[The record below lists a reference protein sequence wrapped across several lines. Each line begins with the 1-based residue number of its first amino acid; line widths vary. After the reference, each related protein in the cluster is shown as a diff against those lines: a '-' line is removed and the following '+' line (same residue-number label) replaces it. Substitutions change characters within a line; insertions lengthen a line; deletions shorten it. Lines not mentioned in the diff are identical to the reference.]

1 MPVLGVCKGVCTI
14 IFDCIFLRAYNAT
27 AGMRM
32 ARLSLTGMVFVA
44 EGAKSFYKKRAI
56 KPAFHTRT
64 CNDQLGYLPA
74 KPDKNGRC
82 EIHVHT
88 YEDCISDI
96 YSHLGSTTSR
106 SHVKSRC
113 QVGV

>member
-64 CNDQLGYLPA
+64 CNDELGYLPA
-74 KPDKNGRC
+74 NPDKNGRC

-88 YEDCISDI
+88 QNNKIR
-96 YSHLGSTTSR
+96 R
-106 SHVKSRC
+106 SFDLAPKRPV
-113 QVGV
+113 